1 MRREKM
7 HKPNFKGAETGDL
20 TSAIGKYQEEKSKM
34 PRGVGKYALSRGIET
49 IDWIHSSC
57 RMPLE

>member
-20 TSAIGKYQEEKSKM
+20 TSAIGKYQEEKSI
-34 PRGVGKYALSRGIET
+34 ALWPQRTAYFALLGAEKKAG
-49 IDWIHSSC
+49 
-57 RMPLE
+57 RPLF